1 MLLTETVNSLGSS
14 IVAIGSGV
22 MAFIPVIV
30 AAVVVFALGFIVANI
45 IGRLVTEL
53 AHMLKIDSALTK
65 TGLREALK
73 RGGIS
78 LNAGAFVGGF
88 IKWVVVLAFTI
99 TSLEILGLTQV
110 TNFLTDI
117 LGYVPQLIAAGIIIV
132 ATAVVA
138 EFLKGLVSS
147 SARVVEA
154 GGAAFAGSAVKTTVW
169 VFGIVVALQ
178 ELGLP
183 TALFQIVITGVI
195 AGVALAFGLAFGLG
209 GRETA
214 GKILDNAYSEMTK

>member
-1 MLLTETVNSLGSS
+1 MLLTDTVNSLGGSL
-14 IVAIGSGV
+14 IAIGSG
-22 MAFIPVIV
+22 ALKFIPVIV
-30 AAVVVFALGFIVANI
+30 AAVVVFALGFVIANI

-53 AHMLKIDSALTK
+53 AHALKIDSALTK
-65 TGLREALK
+65 TGLRESLK

-88 IKWVVVLAFTI
+88 IKWVIVLAFTI

-110 TNFLTDI
+110 TSFLTEI

-132 ATAVVA
+132 TTAVVA
-138 EFLKGLVSS
+138 EFLKRLVST

-154 GGAAFAGSAVKTTVW
+154 GGAGFAGSAIKTTVW

-195 AGVALAFGLAFGLG
+195 AGLALAFGLAFGLG
-209 GRETA
+209 GRDTA
-214 GKILDNAYSEMTK
+214 SKILDNAYSEMNK